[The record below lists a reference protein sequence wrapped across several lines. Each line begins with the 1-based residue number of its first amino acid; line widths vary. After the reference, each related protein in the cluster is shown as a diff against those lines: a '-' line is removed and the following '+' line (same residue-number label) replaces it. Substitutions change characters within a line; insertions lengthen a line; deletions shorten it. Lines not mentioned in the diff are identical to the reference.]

1 VDLIAEFCLIFI
13 LMKISANFVY
23 YYTSY
28 VVCYKNC
35 RCFFLSIKKDRVKKN
50 VYESFL
56 LLWIWIRIRI
66 LNADPDPATKLNVDP
81 DPKPCI
87 LHIFN
92 ICRSQ

>member
-35 RCFFLSIKKDRVKKN
+35 RCFFLSIKKDRVKKIIEDQAFAPS
-50 VYESFL
+50 YELAPPLSSSPLSFQQVVSL
-56 LLWIWIRIRI
+56 
-66 LNADPDPATKLNVDP
+66 
-81 DPKPCI
+81 
-87 LHIFN
+87 
-92 ICRSQ
+92 SQSSYVSTIK